1 MLKKNNGPS
10 PQSRVC
16 CTCLESWASTTSC
29 SFGVPCKHEREMST
43 IMLLLS
49 KTMVLN
55 RLQNEIA
62 SAIFYHSLLL
72 LLEETAAK
80 WLSPQNMLGWRG
92 ALSPKHGD

>member
-1 MLKKNNGPS
+1 
-10 PQSRVC
+10 
-16 CTCLESWASTTSC
+16 
-29 SFGVPCKHEREMST
+29 
-43 IMLLLS
+43 MLLLS

-80 WLSPQNMLGWRG
+80 WLSPQNMLGVAGRTFTKTWG
-92 ALSPKHGD
+92 LMWVSDMMVSSISSYQNVIWAEVCIV